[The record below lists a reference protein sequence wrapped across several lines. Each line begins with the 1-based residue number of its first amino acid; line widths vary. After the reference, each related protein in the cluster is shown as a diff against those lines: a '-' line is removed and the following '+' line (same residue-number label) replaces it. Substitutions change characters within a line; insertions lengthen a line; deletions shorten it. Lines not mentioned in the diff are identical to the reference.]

1 MFYYTGNYALMSS
14 LMPLKQLDDE
24 RLVLLL
30 RENKRTAFEEIYR
43 RYWYRL
49 YSVAYQQTGVREE
62 AEELVQEVFLKLW
75 SRRSEVLIRHLGMYL
90 TIAVRNQVY
99 DYIKSQISYRKYQEY
114 LIFQELHQ
122 HHSTDEI
129 VHFTDL
135 TEAVEKALSRLPE
148 KSAEVFRRSRFENQ
162 SVREI
167 AQGLNLSEKAVE
179 YHMTKS
185 LRFLKD
191 TLKEYHSDN

>member
-1 MFYYTGNYALMSS
+1 MT
-14 LMPLKQLDDE
+14 LKQLDDE
-24 RLVLLL
+24 RLVLFL
-30 RENKRTAFEEIYR
+30 REGKMTAFEEIYR
-43 RYWYRL
+43 RYWYKL
-49 YSVAYQQTGVREE
+49 YSIAYHQTGIREE

-75 SRRSEVLIRHLGMYL
+75 SRRSEVQIRHLGMYL

-122 HHSTDEI
+122 HFDTDEI
-129 VHFTDL
+129 VNYTDL
-135 TEAVEKALSRLPE
+135 TEAVEKVLSRLPE
-148 KSAEVFRRSRFENQ
+148 KSAEVFKRSRFENQ

-167 AQGLNLSEKAVE
+167 AQVLNLSEKAVE
-179 YHMTKS
+179 YHITKS

-191 TLKEYHSDN
+191 NLKEYHTDN

>member
-1 MFYYTGNYALMSS
+1 
-14 LMPLKQLDDE
+14 MPLKQLDDE

-30 RENKRTAFEEIYR
+30 QESKRAAFEEIYR

-49 YSVAYQQTGVREE
+49 YSVAYRQTGVREE

-75 SRRSEVLIRHLGMYL
+75 SRRSEALIRNLGMYL
-90 TIAVRNQVY
+90 TVAVRNQVY

-114 LIFQELHQ
+114 LIFQEI
-122 HHSTDEI
+122 HHHHGTDEI

-135 TEAVEKALSRLPE
+135 TEAVEKALNRLPE

-167 AQGLNLSEKAVE
+167 AQGLHLSEKAVE
-179 YHMTKS
+179 YHITKS
-185 LRFLKD
+185 LKFLKD
-191 TLKEYHSDN
+191 TLKDYHSDN

>member
-1 MFYYTGNYALMSS
+1 MVVF
-14 LMPLKQLDDE
+14 
-24 RLVLLL
+24 L
-30 RENKRTAFEEIYR
+30 REGKMPAFEEIYQ

-49 YSVAYQQTGVREE
+49 YSIAYQQTGVREE

-90 TIAVRNQVY
+90 TIAVKNQVY

-122 HHSTDEI
+122 HHATDEVI
-129 VHFTDL
+129 NYTDL
-135 TEAVEKALSRLPE
+135 TEAVEKVLNRLPE
-148 KSAEVFRRSRFENQ
+148 KSAEVFKRSRFENQ

-167 AQGLNLSEKAVE
+167 ARGLNLSEKAVE
-179 YHMTKS
+179 YHITKS

-191 TLKEYHSDN
+191 NLKEYHTDN

>member
-1 MFYYTGNYALMSS
+1 MS
-14 LMPLKQLDDE
+14 LKQLDDE
-24 RLVLLL
+24 RLVVFL
-30 RENKRTAFEEIYR
+30 REGKMPAFEEIYQ
-43 RYWYRL
+43 RYWYKL
-49 YSVAYQQTGVREE
+49 YSIAYHQTGIREE

-75 SRRSEVLIRHLGMYL
+75 SRREEVIIRHLGMYL
-90 TIAVRNQVY
+90 TIAVKNQAY

-129 VHFTDL
+129 VNYTDL
-135 TEAVEKALSRLPE
+135 TEAVEKALNRLPE
-148 KSAEVFRRSRFENQ
+148 KSAEVFKRSRFENQ

-167 AQGLNLSEKAVE
+167 AQGLNLSEKTVE
-179 YHMTKS
+179 YHITKS

-191 TLKEYHSDN
+191 NLKAFHSDN

>member
-1 MFYYTGNYALMSS
+1 MS
-14 LMPLKQLDDE
+14 
-24 RLVLLL
+24 
-30 RENKRTAFEEIYR
+30 AFEEIYR

-49 YSVAYQQTGVREE
+49 YSLAYQQTSIRED

-75 SRRSEVLIRHLGMYL
+75 SRRSEVVIRHLGLYL
-90 TIAVRNQVY
+90 TVAVKNQGY

-114 LIFQELHQ
+114 LILQELHL
-122 HHSTDEI
+122 HHSTDET
-129 VHFTDL
+129 VNYTDL
-135 TEAVEKALSRLPE
+135 TQAVEKALDRLPE

-167 AQGLNLSEKAVE
+167 ALGLSLSEKAVE
-179 YHMTKS
+179 YHITKS

-191 TLKEYHSDN
+191 TLKDYHSDN

>member
-1 MFYYTGNYALMSS
+1 MT
-14 LMPLKQLDDE
+14 LKQLDDE
-24 RLVLLL
+24 RLVDFL
-30 RENKRTAFEEIYR
+30 REGRMSAFEEIYR
-43 RYWYRL
+43 RYWYKL
-49 YSVAYQQTGVREE
+49 YGIAYHQTGIREE

-90 TIAVRNQVY
+90 TIAIKNQVY

-122 HHSTDEI
+122 HHGTEEI
-129 VHFTDL
+129 VNYTQL
-135 TEAVEKALSRLPE
+135 TEAVEKVLNRLPE

-167 AQGLNLSEKAVE
+167 ASCLNLSEKAVE
-179 YHMTKS
+179 YHITKS

-191 TLKEYHSDN
+191 NLKEYHTDN

>member
-1 MFYYTGNYALMSS
+1 M
-14 LMPLKQLDDE
+14 KQLDDE
-24 RLVLLL
+24 RLVLFL
-30 RENKRTAFEEIYR
+30 REGKMTAFEEIYR

-49 YSVAYQQTGVREE
+49 YSIAYHQTGIREE

-75 SRRSEVLIRHLGMYL
+75 GRREDVIIRHLGMYL
-90 TIAVRNQVY
+90 TIAVKNQAY
-99 DYIKSQISYRKYQEY
+99 DYIKSRISYRKYQEY

-122 HHSTDEI
+122 HHATDET
-129 VHFTDL
+129 VNYTQL

-148 KSAEVFRRSRFENQ
+148 KTAEVFKRSRFESQ

-179 YHMTKS
+179 YHITKS

-191 TLKEYHSDN
+191 DLKEYHTNN